1 MGYMTKM
8 SEQLKAAIENSGQHR
23 REIARN
29 AGAGEAG
36 RISMLR
42 WLNGTQRTIT
52 SELIDTLCEYLG
64 LELRPK
70 ADTDKGDK

>member
-1 MGYMTKM
+1 MRYMNKV
-8 SEQLKAAIENSGQHR
+8 SEQLKMAIENSGQHR

-52 SELIDTLCEYLG
+52 SDLIDTLCEYLG

-70 ADTDKGDK
+70 NTGDK